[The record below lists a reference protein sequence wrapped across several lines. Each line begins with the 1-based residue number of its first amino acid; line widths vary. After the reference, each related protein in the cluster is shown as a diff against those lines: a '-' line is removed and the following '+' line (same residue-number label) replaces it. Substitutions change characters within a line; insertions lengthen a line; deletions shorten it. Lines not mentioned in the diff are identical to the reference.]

1 MVAVMKERP
10 ILFSG
15 AMVRAILDG
24 RKMMTR
30 RVIKPQPSNSHW
42 EGMVKDYSLTVHTP
56 DPGYVRFQHNID
68 CNREWATPMIV
79 CPYGTVGD
87 RLWVRETVFQYGR
100 WIMEE
105 DQSGEREQVWRGG
118 EYHYCADEAIDT
130 NRIIRK
136 RPSIHMTRRLCRI
149 LLEITDIRVERLND
163 ISESDAENEGIGFL
177 REIPDCDETM
187 SSRELFE
194 VLWESINGSGSWEK
208 NPWVW
213 VICFKRVER

>member
-1 MVAVMKERP
+1 MKERP

-15 AMVRAILDG
+15 EMVRAILNG
-24 RKMMTR
+24 RKTMTR
-30 RVIKPQPSNSHW
+30 RVVKQQPS
-42 EGMVKDYSLTVHTP
+42 P
-56 DPGYVRFQHNID
+56 DPVRIRNYGERYGFMCESNSGKVGIFQPANYH
-68 CNREWATPMIV
+68 

-105 DQSGEREQVWRGG
+105 DQSGEREQVWHGG

-136 RPSIHMTRRLCRI
+136 RPSIHMPRRLCRI
-149 LLEITDIRVERLND
+149 LLEITEIRVERLND
-163 ISESDAENEGIGFL
+163 ISESDAQAEGSDWYSIQEKYPYIGRHQQAFKQ
-177 REIPDCDETM
+177 
-187 SSRELFE
+187 
-194 VLWESINGSGSWEK
+194 LWESINGSGSWEK

-213 VICFKRVER
+213 VICFKRVS

>member
-1 MVAVMKERP
+1 MKERP

-15 AMVRAILDG
+15 AMVRAILNG
-24 RKMMTR
+24 RKTMTR
-30 RVIKPQPSNSHW
+30 RVIKPQPPNSHW
-42 EGMVKDYSLTVHTP
+42 ECMVKDYSLTVHTP

-68 CNREWATPMIV
+68 RNREWATPMIV

-87 RLWVRETVFQYGR
+87 RLWVRETFAGDDWHGYVYRATEPDALPCG
-100 WIMEE
+100 
-105 DQSGEREQVWRGG
+105 
-118 EYHYCADEAIDT
+118 DE
-130 NRIIRK
+130 IIFK
-136 RPSIHMTRRLCRI
+136 KWKPSIFMPREASRI
-149 LLEITDIRVERLND
+149 LLEIIDIRVERLND